1 MLILNHLLIYSQ
13 TFFICLFLSL
23 NGFLFKK
30 IILDFNDNKN
40 FEENSLF
47 GFLLIGFIALFINF
61 FYPLSLFLNNI
72 FFLLMAYYAFK
83 LGFFN
88 QNKKNLL
95 KKAIYVSSFSYFLFI
110 YSNVNTPD
118 GRTITVQPWEK
129 SLMQEIEKAIIN
141 ANLGFNPMNN
151 GENIIINVPPLTE
164 ERRKDLVKQARG
176 EAEDAKIGVRNDRK
190 NANNDIKKAE
200 DASEDEKANAEVDI
214 QKLTDIHIKK
224 IEEVLSKK
232 EAEIMTV

>member
-1 MLILNHLLIYSQ
+1 MVNYYGNP
-13 TFFICLFLSL
+13 T
-23 NGFLFKK
+23 
-30 IILDFNDNKN
+30 
-40 FEENSLF
+40 
-47 GFLLIGFIALFINF
+47 
-61 FYPLSLFLNNI
+61 PLSQV
-72 FFLLMAYYAFK
+72 A
-83 LGFFN
+83 
-88 QNKKNLL
+88 
-95 KKAIYVSSFSYFLFI
+95 
-110 YSNVNTPD
+110 NVNTPD